1 MAKHYGGNVNSNL
14 STLRDYLRVVFRHK
28 AVIITTFIT
37 VIISVFVGLEL
48 RTPVYEAQVKIL
60 VSAQKQIDS
69 PYYRGFGAYEQSEA
83 SLTQSEIVISN
94 PVIERAVRALNLHE
108 RPPDYEKNYC
118 SSLKAYLIDLRLK
131 MSKLKSD
138 IVSSENESLSYSD
151 LNDNRQIRILHT
163 KGELANP
170 SGNIHEQPY
179 AFRKAVERLKR
190 NIIAEPIRGTLLFTI
205 HATDFNPQSAAMIAN
220 VVSRS
225 YIIFDLEQQ
234 LAELQLKYG
243 EKQPIV
249 VQLREN
255 IEKLTQN
262 LTGATLPDIEA
273 IGPASVKIIEQ
284 ALVPLRST
292 SDKKK
297 ISIVLAFFMS
307 IFLGIMFAFGLEY
320 IDHTFKSPRDVETFL
335 NLPLLG
341 AIPKK
346 WFRNKSLLRNT
357 KKATVLNSS
366 YHDLSDQ
373 IYLLMKDKKLKALLI
388 TAVSHLEGSTTI
400 VANIGLSLA
409 REGHKVL
416 VIDANL
422 KSPEIHEMFKI
433 PNKSGLTHVLEGKIA
448 LEEAIKEIDCNLSV
462 LTAGNTT
469 LNPTLLFDS
478 TRMANT
484 IKEAKGKY
492 GFVFV
497 DYANLRNSHDADILS
512 SSLDGTVLVVNE
524 SKTKHPVIKALIA
537 PLVQK
542 KANIIGAILNNR
554 TFVIPRI
561 LYKRL

>member
-1 MAKHYGGNVNSNL
+1 
-14 STLRDYLRVVFRHK
+14 
-28 AVIITTFIT
+28 
-37 VIISVFVGLEL
+37 
-48 RTPVYEAQVKIL
+48 
-60 VSAQKQIDS
+60 
-69 PYYRGFGAYEQSEA
+69 
-83 SLTQSEIVISN
+83 
-94 PVIERAVRALNLHE
+94 
-108 RPPDYEKNYC
+108 
-118 SSLKAYLIDLRLK
+118 
-131 MSKLKSD
+131 
-138 IVSSENESLSYSD
+138 
-151 LNDNRQIRILHT
+151 
-163 KGELANP
+163 
-170 SGNIHEQPY
+170 
-179 AFRKAVERLKR
+179 
-190 NIIAEPIRGTLLFTI
+190 
-205 HATDFNPQSAAMIAN
+205 MIAN

-433 PNKSGLTHVLEGKIA
+433 PNNSGLTHVLEGKIA
-448 LEEAIKEIDCNLSV
+448 LEEA
-462 LTAGNTT
+462 
-469 LNPTLLFDS
+469 
-478 TRMANT
+478 
-484 IKEAKGKY
+484 
-492 GFVFV
+492 
-497 DYANLRNSHDADILS
+497 
-512 SSLDGTVLVVNE
+512 
-524 SKTKHPVIKALIA
+524 
-537 PLVQK
+537 
-542 KANIIGAILNNR
+542 
-554 TFVIPRI
+554 
-561 LYKRL
+561 

>member
-1 MAKHYGGNVNSNL
+1 VNSNL
-14 STLRDYLRVVFRHK
+14 STLQDYLRVVFRHK

-37 VIISVFVGLEL
+37 VIISVFIGLEL

-69 PYYRGFGAYEQSEA
+69 PYYRGFGSYEQSEA

-108 RPPDYEKNYC
+108 RPTDYEKNYC
-118 SSLKAYLIDLRLK
+118 SSLKAHLIDLKLK

-138 IVSSENESLSYSD
+138 IVSPENESLSYSD
-151 LNDNRQIRILHT
+151 LNDDRQIRILHT
-163 KGELANP
+163 KGEMANP
-170 SGNIHEQPY
+170 SGSIYEQPY
-179 AFRKAVERLKR
+179 AFRQAVEKLKK
-190 NIIAEPIRGTLLFTI
+190 NINVEPISGTLLFTI
-205 HATDFNPQSAAMIAN
+205 HASDFDPESAAMIAN

-284 ALVPLRST
+284 ALVPLGST

-297 ISIVLAFFMS
+297 ISLFLAFFMS

-433 PNKSGLTHVLEGKIA
+433 PNNSGLTHVLEGKIA

-524 SKTKHPVIKALIA
+524 SKTKHHVIKALIA

-542 KANIIGAILNNR
+542 KANIIGVILNNR

>member
-1 MAKHYGGNVNSNL
+1 MAK
-14 STLRDYLRVVFRHK
+14 
-28 AVIITTFIT
+28 
-37 VIISVFVGLEL
+37 
-48 RTPVYEAQVKIL
+48 
-60 VSAQKQIDS
+60 
-69 PYYRGFGAYEQSEA
+69 
-83 SLTQSEIVISN
+83 
-94 PVIERAVRALNLHE
+94 
-108 RPPDYEKNYC
+108 
-118 SSLKAYLIDLRLK
+118 
-131 MSKLKSD
+131 SD
-138 IVSSENESLSYSD
+138 TVSSENESQSYSD
-151 LNDNRQIRILHT
+151 LNDDRQIRILRT

-170 SGNIHEQPY
+170 SGNIYEQAY
-179 AFRKAVERLKR
+179 AFRQAVENLKK
-190 NIIAEPIRGTLLFTI
+190 NIRAEPIGDTLLFTI
-205 HATDFNPQSAAMIAN
+205 HVSDFNPESAAMIAN

-243 EKQPIV
+243 EKQSIV

-284 ALVPLRST
+284 ALVPLLST
-292 SDKKK
+292 GGEKKL
-297 ISIVLAFFMS
+297 SLVLAFFMS
-307 IFLGIMFAFGLEY
+307 IFMGVMLAFGFEY
-320 IDHTFKSPRDVETFL
+320 IDQTFKSPRDVETFL

-346 WFRNKSLLRNT
+346 WFKNKSLLRET
-357 KKATVLNSS
+357 KKVTVFHSS

-373 IYLLMKDKKLKALLI
+373 IYLLMKDKKLKTLLI

-400 VANIGLSLA
+400 VANICLSLA

-422 KSPEIHEMFKI
+422 KSPEIHEIFKI
-433 PNKSGLTHVLEGKIA
+433 PNNSGLTHVLEGKLA
-448 LEEAIKEIDCNLSV
+448 LKEAVNEIDCNLSV

-478 TRMANT
+478 THMANT
-484 IKEAKGKY
+484 IKEAKEKY

-524 SKTKHPVIKALIA
+524 SKTKRPVIKALIA
-537 PLVQK
+537 PLIQK
-542 KANIIGAILNNR
+542 KANLIGVILNNR
-554 TFVIPRI
+554 TFAIPRV
-561 LYKRL
+561 LYKWL

>member
-1 MAKHYGGNVNSNL
+1 MNSNL

-28 AVIITTFIT
+28 TVIITAFIT
-37 VIISVFVGLEL
+37 VIISVFFGMEL
-48 RTPVYEAQVKIL
+48 MTPVYEAQVKIL

-118 SSLKAYLIDLRLK
+118 SPLKARLIDLRLK
-131 MSKLKSD
+131 MSESNT
-138 IVSSENESLSYSD
+138 VSPENESHSYSD
-151 LNDNRQIRILHT
+151 LNDDRQIRILRT

-170 SGNIHEQPY
+170 SGNIYEQPY

-190 NIIAEPIRGTLLFTI
+190 NIIAEPIKGTLLFTI
-205 HATDFNPQSAAMIAN
+205 HATDFDPESAAMIAN

-284 ALVPLRST
+284 ALVPLSST
-292 SDKKK
+292 GDKKK
-297 ISIVLAFFMS
+297 ISLLLAFFMS

-400 VANIGLSLA
+400 VANIALSLA

-422 KSPEIHEMFKI
+422 KSPEIHEIFKI
-433 PNKSGLTHVLEGKIA
+433 PNNSGLTHVLEGKFA
-448 LEEAIKEIDCNLSV
+448 LEEAVKEIDCNLSV

-484 IKEAKGKY
+484 IKEAKEKY

-554 TFVIPRI
+554 TFVIPKI
-561 LYKRL
+561 LYKWL

>member
-1 MAKHYGGNVNSNL
+1 
-14 STLRDYLRVVFRHK
+14 
-28 AVIITTFIT
+28 
-37 VIISVFVGLEL
+37 
-48 RTPVYEAQVKIL
+48 
-60 VSAQKQIDS
+60 
-69 PYYRGFGAYEQSEA
+69 
-83 SLTQSEIVISN
+83 
-94 PVIERAVRALNLHE
+94 
-108 RPPDYEKNYC
+108 
-118 SSLKAYLIDLRLK
+118 
-131 MSKLKSD
+131 
-138 IVSSENESLSYSD
+138 
-151 LNDNRQIRILHT
+151 
-163 KGELANP
+163 
-170 SGNIHEQPY
+170 
-179 AFRKAVERLKR
+179 
-190 NIIAEPIRGTLLFTI
+190 
-205 HATDFNPQSAAMIAN
+205 
-220 VVSRS
+220 
-225 YIIFDLEQQ
+225 
-234 LAELQLKYG
+234 
-243 EKQPIV
+243 
-249 VQLREN
+249 
-255 IEKLTQN
+255 
-262 LTGATLPDIEA
+262 
-273 IGPASVKIIEQ
+273 
-284 ALVPLRST
+284 
-292 SDKKK
+292 
-297 ISIVLAFFMS
+297 MS

>member
-1 MAKHYGGNVNSNL
+1 MNSNL

-28 AVIITTFIT
+28 AVIITAFIT

-69 PYYRGFGAYEQSEA
+69 PYYSGFGSYRQSEA

-118 SSLKAYLIDLRLK
+118 SPLKARLIDLRLK
-131 MSKLKSD
+131 MSESD
-138 IVSSENESLSYSD
+138 TVSPENESQSYSD
-151 LNDNRQIRILHT
+151 LNDDRQIRILRT

-170 SGNIHEQPY
+170 SGNIYEQPY
-179 AFRKAVERLKR
+179 AFRKAVEILKS
-190 NIIAEPIRGTLLFTI
+190 NISAEPIKDTLLFTI
-205 HATDFNPQSAAMIAN
+205 HATDFDAESAAMIAN

-255 IEKLTQN
+255 IQTLTKN

-284 ALVPLRST
+284 ALVPLNST
-292 SDKKK
+292 GDNKK

-307 IFLGIMFAFGLEY
+307 IFMGIVLAFGLEY

-373 IYLLMKDKKLKALLI
+373 MYLLMKDKKLKSLLI

-400 VANIGLSLA
+400 VANIALSLA

-422 KSPEIHEMFKI
+422 KSPEIHEIFKI
-433 PNKSGLTHVLEGKIA
+433 PNNSGLTHVLEGKIA
-448 LEEAIKEIDCNLSV
+448 LEEAVKEIDCNLSV

-484 IKEAKGKY
+484 IKEAKEKY

-542 KANIIGAILNNR
+542 KANIIGVILNNR
-554 TFVIPRI
+554 TFVIPSI
-561 LYKRL
+561 LYKWL